1 MILSDRSIK
10 ERMTEGQIVVDPLGP
25 NAIQPASVDIR
36 LDREVL
42 IFRNSWRTHIDVMQP
57 ADDVV
62 ERVRIED
69 DRPFIL
75 HPGQFALGSTLETI
89 TIPDD
94 IVARIEGKSS
104 LARYG
109 LLIHSTAGFV
119 DPGWTGKLTLEFSN
133 VGILGITLRYG
144 MKIGH
149 ISFTQLSTSCGPA
162 VWLRRT
168 EKQVPGTGRPSRV
181 QVLHGVPTPDERLG
195 ECFPVILTRVG
206 CRIGLT
212 VATARL

>member
-10 ERMTEGQIVVDPLGP
+10 EQMSEGRIVIDPLGQ
-25 NAIQPASVDIR
+25 NAVQPASVDIR
-36 LDREVL
+36 LDSEILV
-42 IFRNSWRTHIDVMQP
+42 FRNNWRTHIDVMKP

-62 ERVRIED
+62 EKVTIEEG
-69 DRPFIL
+69 RPFLL
-75 HPGQFALGSTLETI
+75 HPGQFALGSTLEAV

-133 VGILGITLRYG
+133 VGILGITLYRG

-149 ISFTQLSTSCGPA
+149 ISFTLLTTPAENPYGSRALRSKYQGQGGPVASRYYWDYQLPMNG
-162 VWLRRT
+162 
-168 EKQVPGTGRPSRV
+168 
-181 QVLHGVPTPDERLG
+181 DESG
-195 ECFPVILTRVG
+195 
-206 CRIGLT
+206 
-212 VATARL
+212 

>member
-10 ERMTEGQIVVDPLGP
+10 KQMAKGRIEIEPLGP
-25 NAIQPASVDIR
+25 NAVQPASVDIR
-36 LDREVL
+36 LDSEILV
-42 IFRNSWRTHIDVMQP
+42 FRNNWRTHIDVMQP

-62 ERVRIED
+62 ERVTVEEG
-69 DRPFIL
+69 RPFLL
-75 HPGQFALGSTLETI
+75 HPGQFALGSTLETV

-119 DPGWTGKLTLEFSN
+119 DPGWSGKLTLEFSN
-133 VGILGITLRYG
+133 VGILGITLRQG

-149 ISFTQLSTSCGPA
+149 ISFTQLTTPADNPYGSSELRSKYQGQDGPVA
-162 VWLRRT
+162 SRYYMDYQL
-168 EKQVPGTGRPSRV
+168 PMDGR
-181 QVLHGVPTPDERLG
+181 G
-195 ECFPVILTRVG
+195 E
-206 CRIGLT
+206 
-212 VATARL
+212 